1 MTHENAAQKSIAR
14 QKAREALRTTS
25 PSERHTSSSS
35 IRNTLADNLLGTHT
49 TILAFAPLPLEPD
62 LLPLITR
69 YPKSRFA
76 FPRVTGDGTMSL
88 HVATSPYQLT
98 ASGSFIP
105 EPDPRRCPVIHPAEF
120 SLALIPGLAFDPTTG
135 RRLGHG
141 GGFYDRLLA
150 NPSFT
155 AKAVGVAFACQ
166 LSIPFPTEAHDQPVT
181 AVVSERGLSPLRN
194 M

>member
-1 MTHENAAQKSIAR
+1 MTHENADQKSLAR
-14 QKAREALRTTS
+14 LKARETLRKTS
-25 PSERHTSSSS
+25 PSQRRTNSSS
-35 IRNTLADNLLGTHT
+35 IRKILADHYLGTHT

-62 LLPLITR
+62 LLPLITH

-76 FPRVTGDGTMSL
+76 FPRVTGNGTMSL
-88 HVATSPYQLT
+88 HVATSPDQLT
-98 ASGSFIP
+98 ASASIIP
-105 EPDPRRCPVIHPAEF
+105 EPDPQRCPVIHPAEF

-150 NPSFT
+150 TPSFT
-155 AKAVGVAFACQ
+155 AKTIGIAFACQ

-181 AVVSERGLSPLRN
+181 AVVTEHGLSPLRD